1 MATLTYDPNDPNAPE
16 FTEQEQADIQ
26 LGEQI
31 KQSEQQLLAGKY
43 KNAQDLEQAYIELQG
58 KLGTQ
63 DESNEEQPV
72 AEDPEPEETKEEEP
86 EEEEVTEEESEVTG
100 FTPEDVTNL
109 QNLAGGKEAYEE
121 MIGWAADNVPAGEIE
136 MFNHVMDM
144 ESPEAAFFAI
154 HALKYAYRNATGYEG
169 KMLQGKAASDTK
181 EVFRSQAEL
190 VAAMEDPRYEKD
202 PAYRMDVEKKLANSN
217 LQF

>member
-1 MATLTYDPNDPNAPE
+1 MATLTYNPNDPNAPE

-31 KQSEQQLLAGKY
+31 QQAEESLLAGKY

-58 KLGTQ
+58 RLGTQ

-72 AEDPEPEETKEEEP
+72 AEDPEPEETNEEETKEEEP
-86 EEEEVTEEESEVTG
+86 EEESEITG

-154 HALKYAYRNATGYEG
+154 HALKYAFRNATGYEG
-169 KMLQGKAASDTK
+169 KMLQGKAAADNP

-190 VAAMEDPRYEKD
+190 VAAMDDPRYEKD
-202 PAYRMDVEKKLANSN
+202 PAYRQDVEAKLSRSK
-217 LQF
+217 LSF